1 MNGFI
6 SEETYS
12 DYLQCLNEDLKKE
25 LVFNGLEVITKDE
38 LAAIK
43 DELAAKTKTDTILNK
58 VTLYK
63 DDLLV
68 GRKVIIRLT
77 YNSNALIGITCL
89 SEPKNITSQFI
100 FCDDDDDCKRAAE
113 ARGSKDKTRVYGQYG
128 NIFLRMTNIPS
139 DEFGD
144 ILNKV
149 GQTISA
155 ITDAQQNAGGKK
167 RKAKPRKAKSRKS
180 KPRKAKSRKK

>member
-89 SEPKNITSQFI
+89 SEPKNITS
-100 FCDDDDDCKRAAE
+100 
-113 ARGSKDKTRVYGQYG
+113 
-128 NIFLRMTNIPS
+128 
-139 DEFGD
+139 
-144 ILNKV
+144 
-149 GQTISA
+149 
-155 ITDAQQNAGGKK
+155 
-167 RKAKPRKAKSRKS
+167 
-180 KPRKAKSRKK
+180 